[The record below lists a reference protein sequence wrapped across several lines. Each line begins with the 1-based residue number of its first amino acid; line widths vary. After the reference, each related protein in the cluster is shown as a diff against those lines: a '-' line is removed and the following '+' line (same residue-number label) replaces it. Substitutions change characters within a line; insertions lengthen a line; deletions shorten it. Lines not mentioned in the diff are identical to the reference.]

1 MNKSNINKGKIAEV
15 EKHKKIIENCTC
27 MHIRRSS
34 RAVTQYYDAVLAPSG
49 ISSSQLT
56 LLAAISLDQ
65 AQSLKQLADQ
75 IGMTPSSLTHMLK
88 PMFEQDLVENEIGT
102 NKKTK
107 HLMLTDRGM
116 RTLKLA
122 IPLWEHA
129 QEELVAKIGESDWQ
143 DLIEKLAVVSQVP
156 NVIAD

>member
-1 MNKSNINKGKIAEV
+1 MNKDNIAEKQ
-15 EKHKKIIENCTC
+15 KHKRILENCTC

-56 LLAAISLDQ
+56 LLATISLDQ
-65 AQSLKQLADQ
+65 LQSLKQVADK

-88 PMFEQDLVENEIGT
+88 PMFDQDLVENEIGT

-107 HLMLTDRGM
+107 HLVLTERGM

-122 IPLWEHA
+122 TPLWEHA

-143 DLIEKLAVVSQVP
+143 ELIEKLAVVSQVP
-156 NVIAD
+156 TVIPD